1 MPGWHFGA
9 IGTHWEIDTV
19 EPLGVSIKDA
29 VSERIEEFDRVYS
42 RFRDDSVITSLT
54 REAQTVSLPS
64 DAEELFALYRTLYE
78 ATKGALSP
86 LVGDTLGHLGYDA
99 TYRLTSLPGPAGPTP
114 AFDDVVSL
122 DGTTLTAYRPVTLD
136 IGAVGKGYLVDIVA
150 GILDDSGVTEY
161 TIDAS
166 GDLRHRGHTM
176 ERVGLENPRDPS
188 HVVGVAEVSNRALA
202 ASATNRRTWGDGLHH
217 IVDALTGLPTQSVEA
232 TFVIADTAAM
242 ADGLAT
248 ALFVASPEELEPVGE
263 FDWLMMTSDGSLR
276 ASPNFPGEVFST

>member
-1 MPGWHFGA
+1 MPSWHFGA

-19 EPLGVSIKDA
+19 DSLGASVKAAI
-29 VSERIEEFDRVYS
+29 SERIEEFDQVYS
-42 RFRDDSVITSLT
+42 RFRDDSVITSLA
-54 REAQTVSLPS
+54 REAQTVVLPS
-64 DAEELFALYRTLYE
+64 DAEELFALYRSLYE
-78 ATKGALSP
+78 ATRGALSP
-86 LVGDTLGHLGYDA
+86 LVGDTLSHLGYDA

-114 AFDDVVSL
+114 PFDDVVSL
-122 DGTTLTAYRPVTLD
+122 DGTTLTTYRPVTLD

-150 GILDDSGVTEY
+150 GLLDDSGVTEY

-166 GDLRHRGHTM
+166 GDLRHKGKTS
-176 ERVGLENPRDPS
+176 ERIGLENPRDAD
-188 HVVGVAEVSNRALA
+188 HVVGVAEVSSRALA

-248 ALFVASPEELEPVGE
+248 ALFVASPDDLRPVGE
-263 FDWLMMTSDGSLR
+263 FDWVMMMSDGSLR

>member
-1 MPGWHFGA
+1 MPSWHFGA

-19 EPLGVSIKDA
+19 DSLGASVKAAI
-29 VSERIEEFDRVYS
+29 SERIEEFDRVYS
-42 RFRDDSVITSLT
+42 RFRDDSVVMSLT
-54 REAQTVSLPS
+54 REAQTVTLPS
-64 DAEELFALYRTLYE
+64 DAEELFALYRSLYE
-78 ATKGALSP
+78 ATRGALSP
-86 LVGDTLGHLGYDA
+86 LVGDTLSHLGYDA

-114 AFDDVVSL
+114 PFDDVVSL
-122 DGTTLTAYRPVTLD
+122 DGTTLTTYRPVTLD

-150 GILDDSGVTEY
+150 GLLDDSGVTEY

-166 GDLRHRGHTM
+166 GDLRHKGKTS
-176 ERVGLENPRDPS
+176 ERIGLENPRDAD
-188 HVVGVAEVSNRALA
+188 HVVGVAEVSSRALA

-248 ALFVASPEELEPVGE
+248 ALFVASPDDLRPVGE
-263 FDWLMMTSDGSLR
+263 FDWVMMMSDGSLR

>member
-19 EPLGVSIKDA
+19 DPLGASVKAAI
-29 VSERIEEFDRVYS
+29 SERIEEFDRVYS
-42 RFRDDSVITSLT
+42 RFRDDSVITSLA
-54 REAQTVSLPS
+54 REAQTVVLPS
-64 DAEELFALYRTLYE
+64 DAEELFALYRSLYE
-78 ATKGALSP
+78 ATRGALSP
-86 LVGDTLGHLGYDA
+86 LVGDTLSHLGYDA

-114 AFDDVVSL
+114 PFDDVVSL
-122 DGTTLTAYRPVTLD
+122 DGTTLTTYRPVTLD
-136 IGAVGKGYLVDIVA
+136 IGAVGKGFLVDIVA
-150 GILDDSGVTEY
+150 GLLDDNGVTEY

-166 GDLRHRGHTM
+166 GDLRHRGDTP
-176 ERVGLENPRDPS
+176 ERVGLENPRDVD

-248 ALFVASPEELEPVGE
+248 ALFMVSPDDLRPVGE
-263 FDWLMMTSDGSLR
+263 FDWVMMMSDGSLR

>member
-1 MPGWHFGA
+1 MPSWHFGA

-19 EPLGVSIKDA
+19 DSLGASVKAAI
-29 VSERIEEFDRVYS
+29 SERIEEFDRVYS
-42 RFRDDSVITSLT
+42 RFRDDSVVMSLT
-54 REAQTVSLPS
+54 REAQTVTLPS

-78 ATKGALSP
+78 ATNGAVSP

-99 TYRLTSLPGPAGPTP
+99 SYRLTSLPGPAGPTP

-122 DGTTLTAYRPVTLD
+122 DGTTLTTYRPVTFD

-150 GILDDSGVTEY
+150 GLLDDNGVTEY

-166 GDLRHRGHTM
+166 GDLRHKGKTS
-176 ERVGLENPRDPS
+176 ERIGLENPRGAD

-217 IVDALTGLPTQSVEA
+217 IVDALTGLPTQNVEA
-232 TFVIADTAAM
+232 TFVIADTAAI
-242 ADGLAT
+242 ADGVAT

-263 FDWLMMTSDGSLR
+263 FDWVMMTSDGSLR